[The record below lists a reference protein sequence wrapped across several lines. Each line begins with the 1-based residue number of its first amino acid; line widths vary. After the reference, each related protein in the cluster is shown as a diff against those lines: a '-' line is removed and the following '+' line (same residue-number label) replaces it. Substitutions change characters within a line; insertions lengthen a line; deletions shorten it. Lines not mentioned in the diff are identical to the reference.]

1 MKNYPSGASTLRAHV
16 PLRGIH
22 DRSSVMHA
30 HDRWSVM
37 FWPLTMALRAPYEA
51 LSFRKLRK
59 ISHLAPSKS
68 YTSKNLKIG
77 YARSAC
83 SRALPEHFP
92 STPRALPEHFPST
105 PRALP
110 EHFPST
116 SRALPEHFPSTSRAL
131 PASTPRALPEHFP
144 STPRALPEHSK
155 TAPDRLCPARLL
167 LRLRGWLSSL
177 LSLAPCAGLNL
188 STVHVEL

>member
-1 MKNYPSGASTLRAHV
+1 MLDLRGACHHDDFSDLSSQDSGRFSLKNYPSGASTLRVHV

-51 LSFRKLRK
+51 LSFRKQRK

-68 YTSKNLKIG
+68 YTSKHIKLG
-77 YARSAC
+77 YARPAC

-105 PRALP
+105 ARALP

-116 SRALPEHFPSTSRAL
+116 SRALPEHFPSIRKRLKIGYARPACSSASEDGCRPCCPWRRAL
-131 PASTPRALPEHFP
+131 
-144 STPRALPEHSK
+144 
-155 TAPDRLCPARLL
+155 D
-167 LRLRGWLSSL
+167 
-177 LSLAPCAGLNL
+177 
-188 STVHVEL
+188 